1 MKIFLMIFII
11 FSPIFAKDIKLENQE
26 KIKSPKETKKNLVN
40 SKQKIDEPKSMV
52 FKDTPILNILEIKPS
67 YTEEKYNLSNKY
79 APILKYNNG
88 NEDYDLDYKLGLEF
102 ELNEETEKLEK
113 VIFDVETKFKGIN

>member
-88 NEDYDLDYKLGLEF
+88 NEDYDLDYKLGLEY
-102 ELNEETEKLEK
+102 ELNEETGKLEK
-113 VIFDVETKFKGIN
+113 VKFDVETKFKGIN

>member
-1 MKIFLMIFII
+1 MIFII

-88 NEDYDLDYKLGLEF
+88 NEDYDLDYKLGLEY
-102 ELNEETEKLEK
+102 ELNEETGKLEK
-113 VIFDVETKFKGIN
+113 VKFDVETKFKGIN

>member
-67 YTEEKYNLSNKY
+67 YAEEKYNLSNKY

-88 NEDYDLDYKLGLEF
+88 NEDYDLDYKLGLEY
-102 ELNEETEKLEK
+102 ELNEETGKLEK
-113 VIFDVETKFKGIN
+113 VKFDVETKFKGIN